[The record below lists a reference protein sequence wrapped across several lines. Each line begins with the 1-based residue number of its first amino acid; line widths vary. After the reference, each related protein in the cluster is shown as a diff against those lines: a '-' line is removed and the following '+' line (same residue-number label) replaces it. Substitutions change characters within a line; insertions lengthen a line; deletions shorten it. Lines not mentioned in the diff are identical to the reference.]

1 MIVDSHILDLP
12 KHEKTILSFGITT
25 PTENPNYTLLSK
37 AVIFQGKDI
46 EESASARRGTVG

>member
-37 AVIFQGKDI
+37 AVIFFKGKK
-46 EESASARRGTVG
+46 